1 MSSSDY
7 WYDDDWQENAYLDS
21 YDLIS
26 YSLPLYNE
34 NQKIIIEGDNV
45 DEQIDNQTLDK
56 IEVLD
61 AVITKFMHD
70 RFSDAGSEN
79 TPLILFQFST
89 KGIYHF
95 DSLEIPDGEEF
106 DIGRLTVETLIPIAP
121 TQKPCVKRFLYEFA
135 DGTVKNLS
143 FDGGEYSETPYVPD
157 LITWFDI
164 IEGYEDNLTK
174 DQMLLQI
181 FTQSAYDLE
190 EQVFLACDN
199 YFDEIEKVLEHRQ
212 CPPDL
217 MNGIYDREI
226 NHWLEEKNDRDVL
239 DILDCICDN
248 PNSSKS
254 LQKKVYQ
261 KQKEIIFNQESM
273 NEWVGRATS
282 LAYNVCVKFGDK
294 EWGRELFK
302 ETEEYTNYLYFAKK
316 LSRVFGS
323 EDPEWCKEIYLANVN
338 DPDQQNAPFLCEIAG
353 SIATDGL
360 NDISWAKDVFKKAE
374 QLAVY
379 SNHYMILSGSV
390 SAKDILDDK
399 DLGEQYFQKGL
410 AVFSA
415 PGYEEDPVVAKRNKM
430 FEKEKNIYGDFRY
443 NNEFSYILDEVQYQ
457 THFPWRTMRD
467 WSERFKTID
476 DKLIGGASRQEA
488 VKDEIKVNLDE
499 QATTNLENKD
509 TDMKDLERDIKA
521 RKEVLKDLVNTPEL
535 QAGMKKSVEELLKSH
550 MDSTSTSPITFGVLP
565 SEWDI
570 RHIISCLINFMMGID
585 GEINDAEKE
594 LGNKLVK
601 RYSEEWN
608 INLGEIW
615 NEMTNYMSEIFE
627 DHSKYEQTINDCA
640 QYVEEYFTTEQ
651 RELLFISIWQMAVA
665 DNVLKNQEHRFLE
678 FLCDSWTFEDQIEI
692 GDFVAMAIDEGV
704 SVERLNVQLNDLPIP
719 DIPEE
724 LLVGTSDDDVD
735 NDKKETEKIEKSQ
748 SIEKSSSPP
757 IDPIES
763 FREFMAGEFPGMKLP
778 KNKNYGEYVI
788 GSGMLIC
795 FMAKKSSV
803 STYLY
808 SSGKLPAKKVFEKI
822 NSLGLS
828 GKVINDKYTLT
839 PMPGS
844 RNPNVVRID
853 IEIDYNSR
861 DLNSAEMRAEVK
873 DVYGQLLELCKPLA

>member
-1 MSSSDY
+1 
-7 WYDDDWQENAYLDS
+7 
-21 YDLIS
+21 
-26 YSLPLYNE
+26 
-34 NQKIIIEGDNV
+34 
-45 DEQIDNQTLDK
+45 
-56 IEVLD
+56 
-61 AVITKFMHD
+61 
-70 RFSDAGSEN
+70 
-79 TPLILFQFST
+79 
-89 KGIYHF
+89 
-95 DSLEIPDGEEF
+95 
-106 DIGRLTVETLIPIAP
+106 
-121 TQKPCVKRFLYEFA
+121 
-135 DGTVKNLS
+135 
-143 FDGGEYSETPYVPD
+143 
-157 LITWFDI
+157 
-164 IEGYEDNLTK
+164 
-174 DQMLLQI
+174 
-181 FTQSAYDLE
+181 
-190 EQVFLACDN
+190 
-199 YFDEIEKVLEHRQ
+199 
-212 CPPDL
+212 
-217 MNGIYDREI
+217 
-226 NHWLEEKNDRDVL
+226 
-239 DILDCICDN
+239 
-248 PNSSKS
+248 
-254 LQKKVYQ
+254 
-261 KQKEIIFNQESM
+261 FNQESM

-360 NDISWAKDVFKKAE
+360 NDISWAKDVLKKAE

-379 SNHYMILSGSV
+379 LSHYMILSGSV

-443 NNEFSYILDEVQYQ
+443 NNEFSYILDEVQYR
-457 THFPWRTMRD
+457 TDFPWRTMRD
-467 WSERFKTID
+467 WLERFKTID

-585 GEINDAEKE
+585 GEINDTEKE

-651 RELLFISIWQMAVA
+651 RELLFVSIWQMAAA

-678 FLCDSWTFEDQIEI
+678 FLCDSWTFEDQIEK
-692 GDFVAMAIDEGV
+692 GDLLSALIDQGV
-704 SVERLNVQLNDLPIP
+704 IIERFIP

-763 FREFMAGEFPGMKLP
+763 FREFMAGEFSGMKLP
-778 KNKNYGEYVI
+778 KNKNYGEYV
-788 GSGMLIC
+788 
-795 FMAKKSSV
+795 
-803 STYLY
+803 
-808 SSGKLPAKKVFEKI
+808 
-822 NSLGLS
+822 
-828 GKVINDKYTLT
+828 
-839 PMPGS
+839 
-844 RNPNVVRID
+844 
-853 IEIDYNSR
+853 
-861 DLNSAEMRAEVK
+861 
-873 DVYGQLLELCKPLA
+873 

>member
-1 MSSSDY
+1 MSNIISIRLEGFGHRNELIDISKASLNQEKVSSSDY

-143 FDGGEYSETPYVPD
+143 FDGGEYSETPYEPD

-261 KQKEIIFNQESM
+261 KQKE
-273 NEWVGRATS
+273 
-282 LAYNVCVKFGDK
+282 
-294 EWGRELFK
+294 
-302 ETEEYTNYLYFAKK
+302 
-316 LSRVFGS
+316 
-323 EDPEWCKEIYLANVN
+323 
-338 DPDQQNAPFLCEIAG
+338 
-353 SIATDGL
+353 
-360 NDISWAKDVFKKAE
+360 
-374 QLAVY
+374 
-379 SNHYMILSGSV
+379 
-390 SAKDILDDK
+390 
-399 DLGEQYFQKGL
+399 
-410 AVFSA
+410 
-415 PGYEEDPVVAKRNKM
+415 
-430 FEKEKNIYGDFRY
+430 
-443 NNEFSYILDEVQYQ
+443 
-457 THFPWRTMRD
+457 
-467 WSERFKTID
+467 
-476 DKLIGGASRQEA
+476 
-488 VKDEIKVNLDE
+488 
-499 QATTNLENKD
+499 LENK
-509 TDMKDLERDIKA
+509 IK
-521 RKEVLKDLVNTPEL
+521 KTY
-535 QAGMKKSVEELLKSH
+535 
-550 MDSTSTSPITFGVLP
+550 GVIP
-565 SEWDI
+565 RHWEDK
-570 RHIISCLINFMMGID
+570 HIIYFLLRNMMTQDMMISIGKISDTSIQSFQETGNKFQEAGID
-585 GEINDAEKE
+585 MGSVRKDVDDYMLSLFNQDKEKFMQTVYDCEDYVKENFEENLKNKVWFAILNMAAADRVLEDSELKMLKRIAEKWSKDYDQILDSMLSHGVKINRIE
-594 LGNKLVK
+594 DSVK
-601 RYSEEWN
+601 R
-608 INLGEIW
+608 
-615 NEMTNYMSEIFE
+615 
-627 DHSKYEQTINDCA
+627 
-640 QYVEEYFTTEQ
+640 
-651 RELLFISIWQMAVA
+651 
-665 DNVLKNQEHRFLE
+665 
-678 FLCDSWTFEDQIEI
+678 
-692 GDFVAMAIDEGV
+692 
-704 SVERLNVQLNDLPIP
+704 VQH
-719 DIPEE
+719 
-724 LLVGTSDDDVD
+724 
-735 NDKKETEKIEKSQ
+735 ETEKKQSQ

-778 KNKNYGEYVI
+778 KNKNYGQCDI
-788 GSGMLIC
+788 SSGMLIC

-853 IEIDYNSR
+853 IEIKYDGR

-873 DVYGQLLELCKPLA
+873 DVYGQLLELCKPLAEGKKG

>member
-1 MSSSDY
+1 MSNIISIRLEGFGHRNELIDISKASLNQEKVSSSDY

-143 FDGGEYSETPYVPD
+143 FDGGEYSETPYEPD

-164 IEGYEDNLTK
+164 IEEYEDNLTK

-261 KQKEIIFNQESM
+261 KQKE
-273 NEWVGRATS
+273 
-282 LAYNVCVKFGDK
+282 
-294 EWGRELFK
+294 
-302 ETEEYTNYLYFAKK
+302 
-316 LSRVFGS
+316 
-323 EDPEWCKEIYLANVN
+323 
-338 DPDQQNAPFLCEIAG
+338 
-353 SIATDGL
+353 
-360 NDISWAKDVFKKAE
+360 
-374 QLAVY
+374 
-379 SNHYMILSGSV
+379 
-390 SAKDILDDK
+390 
-399 DLGEQYFQKGL
+399 
-410 AVFSA
+410 
-415 PGYEEDPVVAKRNKM
+415 
-430 FEKEKNIYGDFRY
+430 
-443 NNEFSYILDEVQYQ
+443 
-457 THFPWRTMRD
+457 
-467 WSERFKTID
+467 
-476 DKLIGGASRQEA
+476 
-488 VKDEIKVNLDE
+488 
-499 QATTNLENKD
+499 LENK
-509 TDMKDLERDIKA
+509 IK
-521 RKEVLKDLVNTPEL
+521 KTY
-535 QAGMKKSVEELLKSH
+535 
-550 MDSTSTSPITFGVLP
+550 GVIP
-565 SEWDI
+565 RHWEDK
-570 RHIISCLINFMMGID
+570 HIIYFLLRNMMTQDMMISIGKISDTSIQSFQETGNKFQEAGID
-585 GEINDAEKE
+585 MGSVRKDVDDYMLSLFNQDKEKFMQTVYDCEDYVKENFEENLKNKVWFAILNMAAADRVLEDIELKIIKRIAEKWSKDYDQILDSMLSHGVKINRIE
-594 LGNKLVK
+594 DSVK
-601 RYSEEWN
+601 R
-608 INLGEIW
+608 
-615 NEMTNYMSEIFE
+615 
-627 DHSKYEQTINDCA
+627 
-640 QYVEEYFTTEQ
+640 
-651 RELLFISIWQMAVA
+651 
-665 DNVLKNQEHRFLE
+665 
-678 FLCDSWTFEDQIEI
+678 
-692 GDFVAMAIDEGV
+692 
-704 SVERLNVQLNDLPIP
+704 VQH
-719 DIPEE
+719 
-724 LLVGTSDDDVD
+724 
-735 NDKKETEKIEKSQ
+735 ETEKKQSQ

-763 FREFMAGEFPGMKLP
+763 FREFMTGEFPGMKLP
-778 KNKNYGEYVI
+778 KNKNYGQCDI
-788 GSGMLIC
+788 SSGMLIC

-828 GKVINDKYTLT
+828 GTVINDKYTLT
-839 PMPGS
+839 PMTGS

-853 IEIDYNSR
+853 IEIKYDGR

-873 DVYGQLLELCKPLA
+873 DVYGQLLELCKPIV